1 MRNWMLELMM
11 DTVINK
17 YGFEARETIKFCT
30 LCELYEKG
38 RVTTKELTEIYAK
51 LIFR

>member
-11 DTVINK
+11 DTVISK
-17 YGFEARETIKFCT
+17 YGFEARETIRFCT
-30 LCELYEKG
+30 LCELYEKE
-38 RVTTKELTEIYAK
+38 RITTKELTEIYAK

>member
-1 MRNWMLELMM
+1 MRNWILESMM

-17 YGFEARETIKFCT
+17 YGFEARETIKFCI
-30 LCELYEKG
+30 LCELYEKE
-38 RVTTKELTEIYAK
+38 RVTTKELVEIYAK